1 MTDIF
6 TNLWYIDVQHLDP
19 RVRADVMMFTGLM
32 DTICPPS
39 SQFAAYNKLAGRKE
53 VVIYPDYTHEVLPG
67 MIDRVFRF
75 MQGL

>member
-1 MTDIF
+1 
-6 TNLWYIDVQHLDP
+6 
-19 RVRADVMMFTGLM
+19 M